1 MVHYDASIH
10 YHCNAVAVEY
20 TKHAP
25 NYMRNI
31 RAKQAVKAY
40 KTQSTLVTIAK
51 VPGGT
56 RLQNS

>member
-1 MVHYDASIH
+1 MMLLYIIIAMQLQLS
-10 YHCNAVAVEY
+10 
-20 TKHAP
+20 TQKHAP